1 MVLPWFKRTHQRV
14 GFDDMLTNNTNLRE
28 PVRPELGGFQRCDRS
43 GWYGR
48 VLVVRVEGFCNEDSW
63 KRAYREIN
71 DFERQLVDA
80 GGIVVRFWLQISPE
94 EQLKRF
100 EKRQDTPYKRWKLT
114 PEDWRNREKWGRY
127 DDAVED
133 MLLRTSTLD
142 RAMDGGGIELQMVR
156 PGEVPEDYRGCG
168 Q

>member
-1 MVLPWFKRTHQRV
+1 
-14 GFDDMLTNNTNLRE
+14 
-28 PVRPELGGFQRCDRS
+28 
-43 GWYGR
+43 
-48 VLVVRVEGFCNEDSW
+48 
-63 KRAYREIN
+63 
-71 DFERQLVDA
+71 
-80 GGIVVRFWLQISPE
+80 
-94 EQLKRF
+94 LKRF

-168 Q
+168 E